1 MVHDR
6 SDGTEIAGRREI
18 GIGRGPLRDVDSVE
32 RPPPRVHAHGVRGER
47 SRWGRTR
54 ARTPSASP
62 AASRAGAG
70 AGCLVGFAS
79 PVSIHPP
86 RFLVGLSDKNGTYRV
101 ALGSHVLVVHF
112 VPEDATDLAELF
124 GGETGDDV
132 DTFAACAW
140 RPGPEGAPILCEFE
154 DWFACRIVDRFGFGD
169 RCGFLLEPI
178 DGEARRGQSQLTF
191 HRAKRIDP
199 GHDP

>member
-54 ARTPSASP
+54 ARPPSASP

-79 PVSIHPP
+79 QV
-86 RFLVGLSDKNGTYRV
+86 
-101 ALGSHVLVVHF
+101 
-112 VPEDATDLAELF
+112 
-124 GGETGDDV
+124 GDDV